1 MRVRVVTPVSRDLAE
16 RHETFFGGYRAQTGV
31 GSETGECLS
40 KASVERRREVADTI
54 VAGGTVE
61 AVAGGAVFEQA
72 GVERVAEAKWV
83 G

>member
-1 MRVRVVTPVSRDLAE
+1 M
-16 RHETFFGGYRAQTGV
+16 GYRAQAGV
-31 GSETGECLS
+31 GPEAGEGLS
-40 KASVERRREVADTI
+40 KARFECRREVADTV

-72 GVERVAEAKWV
+72 GVERVAEAKRL